1 MKVFISIP
9 MSGRADKDV
18 SIEIEQIKKIF
29 MDYISNTNPEET
41 VEFVDNLDNDV
52 DPSRCVDLVNERLL
66 YLGEAIRK
74 MAFCDA
80 AIFAPRYHKANGCE
94 IEHEIVKTYGL
105 TFYNLQTDYKTKY
118 RIAKHK
124 YINGHLQSEPKWIK
138 YL

>member
-29 MDYISNTNPEET
+29 MTYISETNPGET
-41 VEFVDNLDNDV
+41 VEFVDNLENDI
-52 DPSRCVDLVNERLL
+52 DPSRCVDLVNDRLL

-80 AIFAPRYHKANGCE
+80 VIFAPEWYKARGCE
-94 IEHEIVKTYGL
+94 VEYAVASVYDLIYYTLK
-105 TFYNLQTDYKTKY
+105 TDYETKY
-118 RIAKHK
+118 CI
-124 YINGHLQSEPKWIK
+124 IK
-138 YL
+138 LGD

>member
-18 SIEIEQIKKIF
+18 SIEIELIKKIF
-29 MDYISNTNPEET
+29 MDYILDTNPGEN

-52 DPSRCVDLVNERLL
+52 DPSRCVDLVNDRLL

-80 AIFAPRYHKANGCE
+80 VIFAPEWYKAKGCE
-94 IEHEIVKTYGL
+94 IEFTAASTYGL
-105 TFYNLQTDYKTKY
+105 TYYILQTDYETKCCMTM
-118 RIAKHK
+118 RKRTDTI
-124 YINGHLQSEPKWIK
+124 LCSSKWEK
-138 YL
+138 DL